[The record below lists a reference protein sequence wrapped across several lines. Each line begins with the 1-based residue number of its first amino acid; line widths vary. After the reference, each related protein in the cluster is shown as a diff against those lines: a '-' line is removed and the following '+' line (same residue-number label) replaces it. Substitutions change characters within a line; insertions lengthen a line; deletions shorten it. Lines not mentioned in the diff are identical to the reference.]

1 MATYRIDRINKEFLR
16 LISEMLQTRIKRAEA
31 AEAVLTRV
39 SVSRD
44 LSYAKVFY
52 TLIDQDGREKVQA
65 VLDSAAGPLRSML
78 GKEMHLRTIPEL
90 HFCYDDSENKA
101 RAMDELLDRVAELED
116 VYKRQV
122 IPSMPDA
129 PPFLTTRLY
138 ASAMFAL
145 VRIHSSNVCA
155 LSSPAF
161 SVWAILGAFM
171 VLSASSLSSHEQ
183 PAWQFS
189 AFFALPDLLSS
200 EKFVTVRPFLMF
212 FFFHQ
217 YYGLC

>member
-101 RAMDELLDRVAELED
+101 RAMDELLDRVAELSA
-116 VYKRQV
+116 RQKAER
-122 IPSMPDA
+122 DA
-129 PPFLTTRLY
+129 R
-138 ASAMFAL
+138 
-145 VRIHSSNVCA
+145 
-155 LSSPAF
+155 
-161 SVWAILGAFM
+161 
-171 VLSASSLSSHEQ
+171 Q
-183 PAWQFS
+183 
-189 AFFALPDLLSS
+189 
-200 EKFVTVRPFLMF
+200 
-212 FFFHQ
+212 
-217 YYGLC
+217 